1 MNGEYHIWLP
11 VLRRYLVFSAGAHLV
26 WELAQMPLYTL
37 WYVASAGQIVYAAL
51 HCTAGDVL
59 IAGASLLLAWILCS
73 AAPGFWAGWP
83 KVALLAVIIGLVYTI
98 FSEWLN
104 TEIRGSWAYAEI
116 MPVVPVIGAGLSPLL
131 QWIIVPS
138 LGLVWAMRPL
148 RHVGKA

>member
-1 MNGEYHIWLP
+1 M
-11 VLRRYLVFSAGAHLV
+11 
-26 WELAQMPLYTL
+26 
-37 WYVASAGQIVYAAL
+37 
-51 HCTAGDVL
+51 L
-59 IAGASLLLAWILCS
+59 IAGASLLLAWTLRN
-73 AAPGFWAGWP
+73 AAPGVLGGFS
-83 KVALLAVIIGLVYTI
+83 KVALVTVVLGLIYTI